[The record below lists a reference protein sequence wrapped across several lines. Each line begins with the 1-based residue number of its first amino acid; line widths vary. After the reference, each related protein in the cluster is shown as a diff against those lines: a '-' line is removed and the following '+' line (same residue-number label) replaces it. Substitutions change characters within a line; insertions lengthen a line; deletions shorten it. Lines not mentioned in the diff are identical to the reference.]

1 MPASSSANLRDREQP
16 SLPRRIWNGWKRVA
30 RKIGDFQ
37 ARVIL
42 SVFYFL
48 VLAPFALVSRLSGDS
63 LAARQAAAHGWIPK
77 PARAGNPMEEA
88 SKQF

>member
-1 MPASSSANLRDREQP
+1 MPDNSSVNLRSGEQP

-42 SVFYFL
+42 SVFYFVL
-48 VLAPFALVSRLSGDS
+48 LAPFALVSRLSSDS
-63 LAARQAAAHGWIPK
+63 AAARQAAPHGWTLK
-77 PARAGNPMEEA
+77 SARTGTPMEEA